1 MPMSIPVVQ
10 LIGGTGTE
18 AVKLAPVAVAM
29 RAAGLLMPVLIAA
42 GGQLTTVARALA
54 AFELAPDLALQTEK
68 LTDLIRRLDGLWA
81 ERRPAAVVVQGHS
94 ETGLAGALAAAW
106 RRIPV
111 VHLSAGLRSEEF
123 EVPTADEAN
132 GRLIAQ
138 VAAVHLVPVPI
149 AAMNLID
156 EGIPAR
162 HILITGDTGYDAA
175 LAIAHRKLPATRVAT
190 VNPYSDGRAGRR
202 AAQAVAALLG
212 LAEQPAPMPV
222 PANAGS
228 TSTGAHGA

>member
-1 MPMSIPVVQ
+1 MSIPEIQ

-29 RAAGLLMPVLIAA
+29 RAAGLLMPVLVAA
-42 GGQLTTVARALA
+42 GEHLSTVTRALA
-54 AFELAPDLALQTEK
+54 AFELRPDVMLPADP
-68 LTDLIRRLDGLWA
+68 LTDLMHRLDRLWA
-81 ERRPAAVVVQGHS
+81 ERRPGAVLVQGEN
-94 ETGLAGALAAAW
+94 ETALAAALAATW

-111 VHLSAGLRSEEF
+111 VHLSAGLRGDEF
-123 EVPTADEAN
+123 QSPSPTEPH

-156 EGIPAR
+156 EGLPAR
-162 HILITGDTGYDAA
+162 SVLITGDTGYDAA
-175 LAIAHRKLPATRVAT
+175 LAIAHRRLPATRVANA
-190 VNPYSDGRAGRR
+190 NPYSDGLAGHR

-212 LAEQPAPMPV
+212 LAARPAPMPI
-222 PANAGS
+222 PAFAA
-228 TSTGAHGA
+228 TPTATYGA

>member
-1 MPMSIPVVQ
+1 MSIPVVQ

-54 AFELAPDLALQTEK
+54 AFELAPALALQTEA
-68 LTDLIRRLDGLWA
+68 LSDLIRRLDVLWA
-81 ERRPAAVVVQGHS
+81 ERRPAAVVVQGDS
-94 ETGLAGALAAAW
+94 EIGLAAALAAAW

-111 VHLSAGLRSEEF
+111 VHLSAGLRSDEF
-123 EVPTADEAN
+123 AAPAADEVN

-156 EGIPAR
+156 EGVPAR
-162 HILITGDTGYDAA
+162 SILITGDTGYEAA
-175 LAIAHRKLPATRVAT
+175 LAIAHRRLPASRVAT
-190 VNPYSDGRAGRR
+190 INPHSDGRAGQR

-212 LAEQPAPMPV
+212 LAERPAPMPV
-222 PANAGS
+222 PASAGT
-228 TSTGAHGA
+228 TSTATYGA